1 MPTFPRAL
9 AFAAVLACAAPLP
22 AQSRAA
28 APLKVFISIDMEG
41 LAGVVNGTDVQ
52 PGKPDYPYFRS
63 IMAGEAN
70 AAIDGAFRAGATE
83 VVVRDSHGNKDN
95 MIPGDLDP
103 RARLIRGVST
113 GGKNMMEGIDSTFG
127 AVVFVGFHA
136 KAGTPKAILAH
147 TSTGNV
153 VDISINGVSLPEGGY
168 NALIAGLYGVPVVF
182 AAGDRALT
190 EQITGLLGPIETVA
204 TKYEVAGAINGLA
217 PKAAQDAI
225 RTGVERAVR
234 ERGRAQPYRLAPPYT
249 MTLKVKQERPLHAGA
264 TRVREGEFTFTH
276 ADLLQVLTAFNAMK

>member
-1 MPTFPRAL
+1 MPTFPRGL
-9 AFAAVLACAAPLP
+9 AFAAVFACTAPLP
-22 AQSRAA
+22 GQSRAP

-41 LAGVVNGTDVQ
+41 LAGVVNGSDVQ
-52 PGKPDYPYFRS
+52 PRRPDYPYFRTV
-63 IMAGEAN
+63 MAGEAN
-70 AAIDGAFRAGATE
+70 AAIAGAFRAGATE

-103 RARLIRGVST
+103 RARLIRGAST

-136 KAGTPKAILAH
+136 KAGTPNAILAH

-168 NALIAGLYGVPVVF
+168 NALVAGLYGVPVVF

-190 EQITGLLGPIETVA
+190 GQITGLLGPIETVA
-204 TKYEVAGAINGLA
+204 TKYELAGAINGLA

-225 RTGVERAVR
+225 QI
-234 ERGRAQPYRLAPPYT
+234 GRAH
-249 MTLKVKQERPLHAGA
+249 V
-264 TRVREGEFTFTH
+264 
-276 ADLLQVLTAFNAMK
+276 